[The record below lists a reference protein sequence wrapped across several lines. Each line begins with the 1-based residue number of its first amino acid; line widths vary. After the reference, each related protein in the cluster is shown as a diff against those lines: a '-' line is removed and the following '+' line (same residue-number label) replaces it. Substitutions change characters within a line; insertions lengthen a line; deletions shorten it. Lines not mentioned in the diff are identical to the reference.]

1 MKMTIG
7 EIAKAIN
14 ANIDNFNNQLLNRP
28 VTGVC
33 FDTRKM
39 QAGQL
44 FIPLAG
50 EHDGH
55 DYIDNAILGGAV
67 ATLWSKEHV
76 DRLPLKIPALVVD
89 DPLAAFQK
97 LSQYY
102 LDKINPRVIAVTG
115 SNGKTT
121 TKDMVAAILSST
133 FHVTKTHDNFNN
145 EIGVPYT
152 ILQMESNTEF
162 LVVEMGMDRPG
173 QLDFLSK
180 LAQPDVAIITMIG
193 EAHIEFFGTRDK
205 IADAKMEITHGLK
218 ADGYFVYDGDEPLLR
233 KRAETVDVA
242 QSTFGRNPQN
252 DVYALDSQ
260 DGQYATEFHVNLWPE
275 ISFTIP
281 MMGDYNVNNALA
293 AISVGQIFQIHPTI
307 MQQKLA
313 KFDLTKNR
321 TEWLTGKK
329 GERILSDVYN
339 SNPTAAKEV
348 LRAFKATETNGRRIA
363 VLGDMLELG
372 DHSEEMHASLADS
385 IDPALISVI
394 YLIGDDMRALYTK
407 LKPVFAPENL
417 HYYRADQLD
426 QLSHDLESDLTPDDE
441 VMLKASHGLHLENVV
456 VKLVA
461 KPTK

>member
-7 EIAKAIN
+7 EIAKAVH
-14 ANIDNFNNQLLNRP
+14 ANTDNFDKALLTKS

-33 FDTRKM
+33 FDSRKIL
-39 QAGQL
+39 QGQL
-44 FIPLAG
+44 FIPLVS
-50 EHDGH
+50 ENDGH
-55 DYIDNAILGGAV
+55 DYIDNAIAGGAA
-67 ATLWSKEHV
+67 ATLWANDHA
-76 DRLPLKIPALVVD
+76 DRLPLKIPALVVKD
-89 DPLAAFQK
+89 TLKAFQE
-97 LSQYY
+97 LSKYY

-121 TKDMVAAILSST
+121 TKDMIAAVLSST

-145 EIGVPYT
+145 EIGVPFT

-180 LAQPDVAIITMIG
+180 LAEPDIAIITMIG

-205 IADAKMEITHGLK
+205 IADAKMEITHGVPE
-218 ADGYFVYDGDEPLLR
+218 DGIFIYDGDEPLLR
-233 KRAETVDVA
+233 QRAQNVNLVK
-242 QSTFGRNPQN
+242 STFGRNSDD
-252 DVYALDSQ
+252 DVYATDSK
-260 DGQYATEFHVNLWPE
+260 DGQYSTEFHVNLWPDVD
-275 ISFTIP
+275 FTIP

-293 AISVGQIFQIHPTI
+293 AITVGRILRIHPKI
-307 MQQKLA
+307 MARELA

-321 TEWLTGKK
+321 TQWLTGSK

-348 LRAFKATETNGRRIA
+348 LKAFKATEAKGRRIA

-372 DHSEEMHASLADS
+372 SQSKEMHASLAEE
-385 IDPALISVI
+385 IDPAAIPVV
-394 YLIGDDMRALYTK
+394 YLIGADMEALYDK
-407 LKPVFAPENL
+407 LKLVYAPENL
-417 HYYRADQLD
+417 HYYHADQIGSLAVD
-426 QLSHDLESDLTPDDE
+426 LKRDLSSEDE

-456 VKLVA
+456 AKLI
-461 KPTK
+461 K

>member
-7 EIAKAIN
+7 EIAKAIQ
-14 ANIDNFNNQLLNRP
+14 ANTDNFDEALLKKP

-39 QAGQL
+39 QPGQL
-44 FIPLAG
+44 FIPLTA

-55 DYIDNAILGGAV
+55 DYIDNAVAGGAA
-67 ATLWSKEHV
+67 ATLWAKDHA

-89 DPLAAFQK
+89 DTLKAFQA
-97 LSQYY
+97 LSKYY
-102 LDKINPRVIAVTG
+102 LDKINPRVIAITG

-145 EIGVPYT
+145 EIGLPYT
-152 ILQMESNTEF
+152 ILQMESNSEF
-162 LVVEMGMDRPG
+162 LVAEMGMDRPG
-173 QLDFLSK
+173 QLDFMSK
-180 LAQPDVAIITMIG
+180 LAQPDVAVITMIG

-218 ADGYFVYDGDEPLLR
+218 ADGFFVYDGDEPLLNE
-233 KRAETVDVA
+233 RAKTVDVIKL
-242 QSTFGRNPQN
+242 TFGRKSAN
-252 DVYALDSQ
+252 DVFAIDSK
-260 DGQYATEFHVNLWPE
+260 DGQYSTEFHVNLWPD
-275 ISFTIP
+275 IDFKIP
-281 MMGDYNVNNALA
+281 MIGDYNVNNALA
-293 AISVGQIFQIHPTI
+293 AISVGRIFQIHPEI
-307 MQQKLA
+307 MAKKLA

-321 TEWLTGKK
+321 TEWLTGSK

-348 LRAFKATETNGRRIA
+348 LTAFKNTETKGRRIA

-372 DHSEEMHASLADS
+372 DQSKAMHASLAEAL
-385 IDPALISVI
+385 DPASIPVV
-394 YLIGDDMRALYTK
+394 YLIGSDMSALYEK
-407 LKPVFAPENL
+407 LKPIYAPENL
-417 HYYRADQLD
+417 HYYQADQLD
-426 QLSHDLESDLTPDDE
+426 QLAADIEATLSASDE

-456 VKLVA
+456 ATL
-461 KPTK
+461 TK

>member
-7 EIAKAIN
+7 EIAKAIH
-14 ANIDNFNNQLLNRP
+14 ANTDNFDNALLTKA

-33 FDTRKM
+33 FDSRKI
-39 QAGQL
+39 QQGQL
-44 FIPLAG
+44 FIPLVS
-50 EHDGH
+50 ENDGH
-55 DYIDNAILGGAV
+55 DYIDNAIAGGAA
-67 ATLWSKEHV
+67 ATLWANDHS
-76 DRLPLKIPALVVD
+76 DRLPLKIPALMVED
-89 DPLAAFQK
+89 TLKAFQE
-97 LSQYY
+97 LSKYY
-102 LDKINPRVIAVTG
+102 LDKINPRVIAITG

-180 LAQPDVAIITMIG
+180 LAEPDVGLITMIG

-205 IADAKMEITHGLK
+205 IADAKMEITHGIPD
-218 ADGYFVYDGDEPLLR
+218 DGIFVYDGDEPLLR
-233 KRAETVDVA
+233 QRAKNVDLR
-242 QSTFGRNPQN
+242 QLTFGRQSAN
-252 DVYALDSQ
+252 DVYATDSK
-260 DGQYATEFHVNLWPE
+260 DGQYSTQFHVNLWPD
-275 ISFTIP
+275 IDFNIP

-293 AISVGQIFQIHPTI
+293 AISIGQIFRIHPET
-307 MQQKLA
+307 MAKELA

-321 TEWLTGKK
+321 TQWLTGSK
-329 GERILSDVYN
+329 GEKILSDVYN

-348 LRAFKATETNGRRIA
+348 LNAFKATETSGRRIA

-372 DHSEEMHASLADS
+372 TQSKGMHASLAEA
-385 IDPALISVI
+385 IDPAVISVV
-394 YLIGDDMRALYTK
+394 YLIGTDMAALYDR
-407 LKPVFAPENL
+407 LKPVYAPENL

-426 QLSHDLESDLTPDDE
+426 KLTVDLEADLSPDDE

-456 VKLVA
+456 AKLM
-461 KPTK
+461 K